1 MNDGTNILTNRNC
14 MKAQRLWFDESRV
27 HVMMEDG
34 KVGSLPIR
42 LFPKLYNATTSQ
54 LEDYRFT
61 NFGIRWEEID
71 EDLSY
76 EGFFAAENQP
86 KSDNV
91 ISKIFFEY
99 PELNVR
105 QVAKRSKINP
115 TLLQQYIDG
124 YKNPSEARVQEVIDI
139 LHRLGE
145 ELQKL

>member
-1 MNDGTNILTNRNC
+1 
-14 MKAQRLWFDESRV
+14 MKAQRLWFENSRV
-27 HVMMEDG
+27 HIMMDDG
-34 KVGSLPIR
+34 RTSSLPMR
-42 LFPKLYNATTSQ
+42 LYPKLYKASTSQ
-54 LEDYRFT
+54 LESYRFT

-76 EGFFAAENQP
+76 EGFFARENQP
-86 KSDNV
+86 KSDNI

-105 QVAKRSKINP
+105 QVAKRSNINP

-124 YKNPSEARVQEVIDI
+124 YKNPSEARAREVIDI

-145 ELQKL
+145 ELIGL

>member
-1 MNDGTNILTNRNC
+1 
-14 MKAQRLWFDESRV
+14 MKAQRLCFDYSRV
-27 HVMMEDG
+27 HDMMERG
-34 KVGSLPIR
+34 KVASLPIS
-42 LFPKLYNATTSQ
+42 LFHELFNATTSQ

-91 ISKIFFEY
+91 ISNIFFEY

-105 QVAKRSKINP
+105 HVARRSKINP

-124 YKNPSEARVQEVIDI
+124 YKNPSEARVREVIDI